1 MYLDDRTRARHMLD
15 YALRATNYAHGRDR
29 RDLDEDEVLALA
41 LTRCLEIV
49 GEAAAQTSPEY
60 REAHPDIPWGRAIGM
75 RNRLIHA
82 YVDINLDILWTTI
95 TADLP
100 PLIAD
105 LQRLVSSEARNSET

>member
-1 MYLDDRTRARHMLD
+1 
-15 YALRATNYAHGRDR
+15 
-29 RDLDEDEVLALA
+29 
-41 LTRCLEIV
+41 
-49 GEAAAQTSPEY
+49 
-60 REAHPDIPWGRAIGM
+60 M